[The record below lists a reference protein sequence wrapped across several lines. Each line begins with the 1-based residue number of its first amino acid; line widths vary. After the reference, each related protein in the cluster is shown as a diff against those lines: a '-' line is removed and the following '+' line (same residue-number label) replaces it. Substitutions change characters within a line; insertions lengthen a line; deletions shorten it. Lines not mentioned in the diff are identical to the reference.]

1 MLKKITLA
9 VLLGLGAVTL
19 TGVSAPD
26 ARADDNR
33 ATGVFK
39 LGDSVQA
46 TFRFHQGRRN
56 VRPNRHGTNRRF
68 LKRVRRGAIVCFK
81 KPSRRHGQR
90 APQRGHRYDRPK
102 FRRLGYRAVKR
113 AVRQG
118 RRHALR
124 CFRRA

>member
-9 VLLGLGAVTL
+9 VLLGLGAATL
-19 TGVSAPD
+19 TGVSVPD

-33 ATGVFK
+33 SQRVFK
-39 LGDSVQA
+39 HGNPMQA
-46 TFRFHQGRRN
+46 TFRFYQGRRN

-81 KPSRRHGQR
+81 KPSRRHAQR
-90 APQRGHRYDRPK
+90 ANQRRHRYDRPK

-113 AVRQG
+113 LVRQG
-118 RRHALR
+118 RRHAMR